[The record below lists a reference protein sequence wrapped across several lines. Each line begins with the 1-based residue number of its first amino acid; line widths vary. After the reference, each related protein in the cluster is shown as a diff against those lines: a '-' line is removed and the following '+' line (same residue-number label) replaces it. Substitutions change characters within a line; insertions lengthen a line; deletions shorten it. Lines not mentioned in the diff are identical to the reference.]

1 MAQMIMQHNTMA
13 ASNSSNT
20 NANNIQI
27 NATPMPPMEDIVKG
41 IVKAQSELFRE
52 MSETQT
58 KELSAIISVAL
69 KESQQ
74 LSTQTIVEAMERMQ
88 KENQK
93 FFEQQTKNAPKVAV
107 QPVYIQ
113 QEKDKTPRPIPIS
126 PAEQEDFQIPEINP
140 GTENDELNELFSDE
154 NNAAEDEEEL
164 TEKKKKRRR
173 KK

>member
-1 MAQMIMQHNTMA
+1 
-13 ASNSSNT
+13 
-20 NANNIQI
+20 
-27 NATPMPPMEDIVKG
+27 
-41 IVKAQSELFRE
+41 
-52 MSETQT
+52 
-58 KELSAIISVAL
+58 
-69 KESQQ
+69 
-74 LSTQTIVEAMERMQ
+74 MERMQ

-93 FFEQQTKNAPKVAV
+93 FFEQQTKMHPKVAV

-164 TEKKKKRRR
+164 PKKRKKRRR
-173 KK
+173 KKIKTKTLALKPTGWTSLCSTMAYRPQLNLKTG

>member
-1 MAQMIMQHNTMA
+1 
-13 ASNSSNT
+13 
-20 NANNIQI
+20 
-27 NATPMPPMEDIVKG
+27 
-41 IVKAQSELFRE
+41 
-52 MSETQT
+52 
-58 KELSAIISVAL
+58 
-69 KESQQ
+69 
-74 LSTQTIVEAMERMQ
+74 MERMQ

-154 NNAAEDEEEL
+154 NNAA
-164 TEKKKKRRR
+164 KKNFRKKRKKRRR
-173 KK
+173 KKIKTKTLALKPTG